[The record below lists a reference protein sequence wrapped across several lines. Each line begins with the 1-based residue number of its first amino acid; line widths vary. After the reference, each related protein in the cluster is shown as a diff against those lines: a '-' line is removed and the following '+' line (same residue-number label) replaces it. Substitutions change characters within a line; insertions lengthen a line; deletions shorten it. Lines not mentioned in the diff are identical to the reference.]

1 MCIGQPTNT
10 LPAEVRGWKGVADV
24 LREAKFLLFVLMCRR
39 RAELMGVDLGRWP
52 EACCVVGRQGLLQNQ
67 QAFYALVVSPTREL
81 AVQIAECFEALGS
94 GINVRCAVLVGG
106 MDLMDQTVALAKRP
120 HIIVGTPGRVVD
132 HLSNTKVGQSLLGWF
147 CISSQHFSCAGRDR
161 GWEGG

>member
-1 MCIGQPTNT
+1 
-10 LPAEVRGWKGVADV
+10 
-24 LREAKFLLFVLMCRR
+24 
-39 RAELMGVDLGRWP
+39 
-52 EACCVVGRQGLLQNQ
+52 VGRQGLLQNQ

-106 MDLMDQTVALAKRP
+106 IDLMDQTVALAKRP

-132 HLSNTKVGQSLLGWF
+132 HLSNTKVGQPLLRWF
-147 CISSQHFSCAGRDR
+147 CISQHHFSLLGKVRGAG
-161 GWEGG
+161 G